1 MLPLTLLSIFAFFS
15 ESNAAPALRARSS
28 ISESSWRK
36 PNVTRSLAD
45 LVDIASAALTKAID
59 GVNTLNQFDG
69 QTYEVVATLYT
80 EMAQFDM
87 ITNQTQYEDV
97 LQQSFSRTQQTRPN
111 FADEQ

>member
-1 MLPLTLLSIFAFFS
+1 
-15 ESNAAPALRARSS
+15 
-28 ISESSWRK
+28 
-36 PNVTRSLAD
+36 
-45 LVDIASAALTKAID
+45 
-59 GVNTLNQFDG
+59 VNTLNQFDG
-69 QTYEVVATLYT
+69 MSLPVSGNAYIAEPKLTGQTYEFVATLYT